1 MTNLTHLSPIRDH
14 LGRPLKDLRISVM
27 DRCNFRCIYC
37 MPEEKFH
44 SGFNFLKSSE
54 RLSFDEILRV
64 TKLFSDLGVSKIRIT
79 GGEPLLRVNL
89 SELIGDLSTLEKIE
103 DIALTTNGVLLKKYS
118 EELKACGLNR
128 ITVSLDSIDPEQFR
142 KMTGGRGKLET
153 VLEGISEALS
163 VGFKQVKINAVI
175 KRGINDDQVI
185 EMVDYFKKQSV
196 IIRFIEYMD
205 VGNLNQWKLNET
217 VGSDEIIKKLS
228 EKWQLDPLDKN
239 YEGETAQ
246 RYQISGSETEIG
258 LISSVTKPFC
268 GSCTRARL
276 SSDGKLYNCLF
287 ASEGK
292 DIRSWVRN
300 DKSDEYIRNELASI
314 WKVRRD
320 RYSELRYS
328 DEIDKTDEKVEMYYI
343 GG

>member
-1 MTNLTHLSPIRDH
+1 MANLTHLSPIRDH

-54 RLSFDEILRV
+54 RLSFDEIFRV
-64 TKLFSDLGVSKIRIT
+64 TKLFTDLGVSKIRIT

-128 ITVSLDSIDPEQFR
+128 ITISLDSIDPEQFR
-142 KMTGGRGKLET
+142 KMTGGRGKLKT

-217 VGSDEIIKKLS
+217 VGSDEIIKRLS

-300 DKSDEYIRNELASI
+300 GKSDEYIRNELASV

>member
-1 MTNLTHLSPIRDH
+1 
-14 LGRPLKDLRISVM
+14 
-27 DRCNFRCIYC
+27 

-54 RLSFDEILRV
+54 RLSFNEILRV
-64 TKLFSDLGVSKIRIT
+64 TKLFTDLGVSKIRIT

-89 SELIGDLSTLEKIE
+89 TELIGDLSTLKKIE

-142 KMTGGRGKLET
+142 KMSGGRGNLET
-153 VLEGISEALS
+153 VLEGIDAALS
-163 VGFKQVKINAVI
+163 VGFKKLKINAVI
-175 KRGINDDQVI
+175 KRGTNDDQVI
-185 EMVDYFKKQSV
+185 EMIDYFKDQSV

-228 EKWQLDPLDKN
+228 KKWQLDPLDKN

-292 DIRSWVRN
+292 DIRSWVR
-300 DKSDEYIRNELASI
+300 DGKSDEYIKNELASI
-314 WKVRRD
+314 WKERSD

-328 DEIDKTDEKVEMYYI
+328 DEIDSTDEKVEMYYI

>member
-1 MTNLTHLSPIRDH
+1 
-14 LGRPLKDLRISVM
+14 
-27 DRCNFRCIYC
+27 

-64 TKLFSDLGVSKIRIT
+64 TKLFTDLGVSKIRIT

-89 SELIGDLSTLEKIE
+89 TELIGDLSTLKKSE

-142 KMTGGRGKLET
+142 KMSGGRGNLET
-153 VLEGISEALS
+153 VLEGIDAALS
-163 VGFKQVKINAVI
+163 VGFKKLKINAVI
-175 KRGINDDQVI
+175 KRGTNDDQVI
-185 EMVDYFKKQSV
+185 EMIDYFKDQSV

-292 DIRSWVRN
+292 DIRSWVR
-300 DKSDEYIRNELASI
+300 DGKSDEYIKNELASI
-314 WKVRRD
+314 WKERRD

-328 DEIDKTDEKVEMYYI
+328 DEIDNTDEKVEMYYI

>member
-1 MTNLTHLSPIRDH
+1 MAKLTHLSPIRDH

-64 TKLFSDLGVSKIRIT
+64 TKLFTDLGVSKIRIT

-89 SELIGDLSTLEKIE
+89 TELIGDLSTLKKIE

-142 KMTGGRGKLET
+142 KMSGGRGNLET
-153 VLEGISEALS
+153 VLEGIDAALS
-163 VGFKQVKINAVI
+163 VGFKKLKINAVI
-175 KRGINDDQVI
+175 KRGTNDDQVI
-185 EMVDYFKKQSV
+185 EMIDYFKDQSV

-228 EKWQLDPLDKN
+228 QKWQLDPLDKN

-292 DIRSWVRN
+292 DIRSWVR
-300 DKSDEYIRNELASI
+300 DGKSDEYIKNELASI
-314 WKVRRD
+314 WKARKD

-328 DEIDKTDEKVEMYYI
+328 DEIDNTDEKVEMYYI

>member
-1 MTNLTHLSPIRDH
+1 
-14 LGRPLKDLRISVM
+14 
-27 DRCNFRCIYC
+27 

-64 TKLFSDLGVSKIRIT
+64 TKLFTDLGVSKIRIT

-89 SELIGDLSTLEKIE
+89 TELIGDLSTLKKIE

-142 KMTGGRGKLET
+142 KMSGGRGNLET
-153 VLEGISEALS
+153 VLEGIDAALS
-163 VGFKQVKINAVI
+163 VGFKKLKINAVI
-175 KRGINDDQVI
+175 KRGTNDDQVI
-185 EMVDYFKKQSV
+185 EMIDYFKDQSV

-246 RYQISGSETEIG
+246 RYQIDGSETEIG

-292 DIRSWVRN
+292 DIRSWVR
-300 DKSDEYIRNELASI
+300 DGKSDEYIKNELASI
-314 WKVRRD
+314 WKERSD

-328 DEIDKTDEKVEMYYI
+328 DEIDNTDEKVEMYYI

>member
-1 MTNLTHLSPIRDH
+1 MENLTHLSPIRDH

-64 TKLFSDLGVSKIRIT
+64 TKLFTDLGVSKIRIT

-89 SELIGDLSTLEKIE
+89 TELIGDLSTLKKIE

-118 EELKACGLNR
+118 EELKAFGLNR

-142 KMTGGRGKLET
+142 RMSGGRGNLET
-153 VLEGISEALS
+153 VLEGIDAALS
-163 VGFKQVKINAVI
+163 VGFKKLKINAVI
-175 KRGINDDQVI
+175 KRGTNDDQVI
-185 EMVDYFKKQSV
+185 EMIDYFKDQSV

-246 RYQISGSETEIG
+246 RYQIDGSETEIG

-292 DIRSWVRN
+292 DIRSWVRGG
-300 DKSDEYIRNELASI
+300 KSDEYIKNELASI
-314 WKVRRD
+314 WKERRD

-328 DEIDKTDEKVEMYYI
+328 DEIDNTDEKVEMYYI

>member
-1 MTNLTHLSPIRDH
+1 
-14 LGRPLKDLRISVM
+14 
-27 DRCNFRCIYC
+27 

-64 TKLFSDLGVSKIRIT
+64 TKLFTDLGVSKIRIT

-89 SELIGDLSTLEKIE
+89 TELIGDLSTLKKIE

-142 KMTGGRGKLET
+142 KMSGGRGNLET
-153 VLEGISEALS
+153 VLEGIDAALS
-163 VGFKQVKINAVI
+163 VGFKKLKINAVI
-175 KRGINDDQVI
+175 KRGTNDDQLI
-185 EMVDYFKKQSV
+185 EMIDYFKDQSV

-246 RYQISGSETEIG
+246 RYQIDGSETEIG

-292 DIRSWVRN
+292 DIRSWVR
-300 DKSDEYIRNELASI
+300 DGKSDEYIKNELASI
-314 WKVRRD
+314 WKERRD

-328 DEIDKTDEKVEMYYI
+328 DEIDNTDEKVEMYYI

>member
-1 MTNLTHLSPIRDH
+1 MTNLTHFSPIRDH

-44 SGFNFLKSSE
+44 SRFNFLKSSE

-89 SELIGDLSTLEKIE
+89 SELIGDLSTLRKIE

-128 ITVSLDSIDPEQFR
+128 ITVSLDSIDPDQFK
-142 KMTGGRGKLET
+142 KMTGGRGNLET
-153 VLEGISEALS
+153 VLEGINEALS
-163 VGFKQVKINAVI
+163 VGFKKVKINAVI

-185 EMVDYFKKQSV
+185 EMVDYFKEQSV

-217 VGSDEIIKKLS
+217 VGSDEVIKKLS
-228 EKWQLDPLDKN
+228 EKWQLEPLDQN

-287 ASEGK
+287 ASQGK
-292 DIRSWVRN
+292 DIRSWIRN
-300 DKSDEYIRNELASI
+300 GKSDEFIKNELASI
-314 WKVRRD
+314 WKERRD

-328 DEIDKTDEKVEMYYI
+328 DKTDKTDEKVEMYYI

>member
-1 MTNLTHLSPIRDH
+1 
-14 LGRPLKDLRISVM
+14 
-27 DRCNFRCIYC
+27 

-64 TKLFSDLGVSKIRIT
+64 TKLFTDLGVSKIRIT

-228 EKWQLDPLDKN
+228 EKWQLDLLDKN

-292 DIRSWVRN
+292 DIRNWVRN
-300 DKSDEYIRNELASI
+300 GKSDEYIRNELASI

>member
-1 MTNLTHLSPIRDH
+1 MANLTHLSPIRDH

-64 TKLFSDLGVSKIRIT
+64 TKLFTDLGVSKIRIT

-89 SELIGDLSTLEKIE
+89 TELIGDLSTLKKIE

-128 ITVSLDSIDPEQFR
+128 ITVSLDSIYPEQFR
-142 KMTGGRGKLET
+142 KMSGGRGNLET
-153 VLEGISEALS
+153 VLEGIDAALS
-163 VGFKQVKINAVI
+163 VGFKKLKINAVI
-175 KRGINDDQVI
+175 KRGTNDDQVI
-185 EMVDYFKKQSV
+185 EMIDYFKDQSV

-292 DIRSWVRN
+292 DIRSWVR
-300 DKSDEYIRNELASI
+300 DGKSDEYIKNELASI
-314 WKVRRD
+314 WKERRD

-328 DEIDKTDEKVEMYYI
+328 DEIDNTDEKVEMYYI

>member
-64 TKLFSDLGVSKIRIT
+64 TKLFTDLGVSKIRIT

-128 ITVSLDSIDPEQFR
+128 ITISLDSIDPEQFR
-142 KMTGGRGKLET
+142 KMTGGRGKLKT

-185 EMVDYFKKQSV
+185 DMVDYFKKQSV

-300 DKSDEYIRNELASI
+300 GKSDEYIRNELASI

>member
-1 MTNLTHLSPIRDH
+1 MANLTHLSPIRDH

-54 RLSFDEILRV
+54 RLSFDEIFRV
-64 TKLFSDLGVSKIRIT
+64 TKLFTDLGVSKIRIT

-175 KRGINDDQVI
+175 KKGINDDQVI
-185 EMVDYFKKQSV
+185 DMVDYFKKQSV

-217 VGSDEIIKKLS
+217 VGSDEIIKRLS

-300 DKSDEYIRNELASI
+300 GKSDEYIRNELASV

>member
-1 MTNLTHLSPIRDH
+1 
-14 LGRPLKDLRISVM
+14 
-27 DRCNFRCIYC
+27 

-64 TKLFSDLGVSKIRIT
+64 TKLFTDLGVSKIRIT

-89 SELIGDLSTLEKIE
+89 TELIGDLSTLKKIE

-142 KMTGGRGKLET
+142 KMSGGRGNLET
-153 VLEGISEALS
+153 VLEGIDAALS
-163 VGFKQVKINAVI
+163 VGFKKLKINAVI
-175 KRGINDDQVI
+175 KRGTNDDQVI
-185 EMVDYFKKQSV
+185 EMIDYFKDQSV

-246 RYQISGSETEIG
+246 RYQIDGSETEIG

-292 DIRSWVRN
+292 DIRSWVR
-300 DKSDEYIRNELASI
+300 DGKSDEYIKNELASI
-314 WKVRRD
+314 WKERRD

-328 DEIDKTDEKVEMYYI
+328 GEINNTDEKVEMYYI

>member
-1 MTNLTHLSPIRDH
+1 MANLTHLSPIRDH

-64 TKLFSDLGVSKIRIT
+64 TKLFTDLGVSKIRIT

-89 SELIGDLSTLEKIE
+89 TELIGDLSTLKKIE

-128 ITVSLDSIDPEQFR
+128 ITVSLNSIDPEQFR
-142 KMTGGRGKLET
+142 KMSGGRGNLET
-153 VLEGISEALS
+153 VLEGIDAALS
-163 VGFKQVKINAVI
+163 VGFKKLKINAVI
-175 KRGINDDQVI
+175 KRGTNDDQVI
-185 EMVDYFKKQSV
+185 EMIDYFKDQSV

-292 DIRSWVRN
+292 DIRSWVR
-300 DKSDEYIRNELASI
+300 DGKSDEYIKNELASI
-314 WKVRRD
+314 WKERRD

-328 DEIDKTDEKVEMYYI
+328 DEIDNTDEKVEMYYI

>member
-1 MTNLTHLSPIRDH
+1 
-14 LGRPLKDLRISVM
+14 
-27 DRCNFRCIYC
+27 

-64 TKLFSDLGVSKIRIT
+64 TKLFTDLGVSKIRIT

-89 SELIGDLSTLEKIE
+89 TELIGDLSTLKKIE

-142 KMTGGRGKLET
+142 KMSGGRGNLET
-153 VLEGISEALS
+153 VLEGIDAALS
-163 VGFKQVKINAVI
+163 VGFKKLKINAVI
-175 KRGINDDQVI
+175 KRGTNDDQVI
-185 EMVDYFKKQSV
+185 EMIDYFKDQSV

-292 DIRSWVRN
+292 DIRSWVR
-300 DKSDEYIRNELASI
+300 DGMSDEYIKNELASI
-314 WKVRRD
+314 WKERRD

-328 DEIDKTDEKVEMYYI
+328 DEIDNTDEKVEMYYI

>member
-1 MTNLTHLSPIRDH
+1 MANLTHLSPIRDH

-64 TKLFSDLGVSKIRIT
+64 TKLFTDLGVSKIRIT

-89 SELIGDLSTLEKIE
+89 TELIGDLSTLKKIE

-142 KMTGGRGKLET
+142 KMSGGRGNLET
-153 VLEGISEALS
+153 VLEGINAALS
-163 VGFKQVKINAVI
+163 VGFKKLKINAVI
-175 KRGINDDQVI
+175 KRGTNDDQVI
-185 EMVDYFKKQSV
+185 EMIDYFKDQSV

-228 EKWQLDPLDKN
+228 DKWQLDPLDKN

-292 DIRSWVRN
+292 DIRSWVR
-300 DKSDEYIRNELASI
+300 DGKSDEYIKNELASI
-314 WKVRRD
+314 WTERRD

-328 DEIDKTDEKVEMYYI
+328 DEIDNTDEKVEMYYI

>member
-54 RLSFDEILRV
+54 RLSFDEIFRV
-64 TKLFSDLGVSKIRIT
+64 TKLFTDLGVSKIRIT

-175 KRGINDDQVI
+175 KKGINDDQVI
-185 EMVDYFKKQSV
+185 DMVDYFKKQSV

-246 RYQISGSETEIG
+246 RYQINGSETEIG

-292 DIRSWVRN
+292 DIRSWVRGG
-300 DKSDEYIRNELASI
+300 KSDEYIKNELASI
-314 WKVRRD
+314 WKERRD

-328 DEIDKTDEKVEMYYI
+328 NEIDNTDEKVEMYYI

>member
-1 MTNLTHLSPIRDH
+1 
-14 LGRPLKDLRISVM
+14 
-27 DRCNFRCIYC
+27 

-64 TKLFSDLGVSKIRIT
+64 TKLFTDLGVSKIRIT

-89 SELIGDLSTLEKIE
+89 TELIGDLSTLKKIE

-142 KMTGGRGKLET
+142 KMSGGRGNLET
-153 VLEGISEALS
+153 VMEGIDAALS
-163 VGFKQVKINAVI
+163 VGFKKLKINAVI
-175 KRGINDDQVI
+175 KRGTNDDQVI
-185 EMVDYFKKQSV
+185 EMIDYFKDQSV

-292 DIRSWVRN
+292 DIRSWVR
-300 DKSDEYIRNELASI
+300 DGKSDEYIKNELASI
-314 WKVRRD
+314 WKERRD

-328 DEIDKTDEKVEMYYI
+328 DEIDNTDEKVEMYYI

>member
-1 MTNLTHLSPIRDH
+1 MENLTHLSPIRDH

-64 TKLFSDLGVSKIRIT
+64 TKLFTDLGVSKIRIT

-89 SELIGDLSTLEKIE
+89 TELIGDLSTLKKIE

-142 KMTGGRGKLET
+142 KMSGGRGNLET
-153 VLEGISEALS
+153 VLEGIDAALS
-163 VGFKQVKINAVI
+163 VGFKKLKINAVI
-175 KRGINDDQVI
+175 KRGTNDDQVI
-185 EMVDYFKKQSV
+185 EMIDYFKDQSV

-246 RYQISGSETEIG
+246 RYQIDGSETEIG

-292 DIRSWVRN
+292 DIRSWVR
-300 DKSDEYIRNELASI
+300 DGKSDEYIKNELASI
-314 WKVRRD
+314 WKERRD

-328 DEIDKTDEKVEMYYI
+328 DEIDNTDEKVEMYYI

>member
-1 MTNLTHLSPIRDH
+1 MANLTHLSPIRDH

-64 TKLFSDLGVSKIRIT
+64 TKLFTDLGVSKIRIT

-89 SELIGDLSTLEKIE
+89 TELIGDLSTLKKIE

-142 KMTGGRGKLET
+142 KMSGGRGNLET
-153 VLEGISEALS
+153 VLEGIDAALS
-163 VGFKQVKINAVI
+163 VGFKKLKINAVI
-175 KRGINDDQVI
+175 KRGTNDDQVI
-185 EMVDYFKKQSV
+185 EMIDYFKDQSV

-292 DIRSWVRN
+292 DIRSWVR
-300 DKSDEYIRNELASI
+300 DGKSDEYIKNELASI
-314 WKVRRD
+314 WKARKD

-328 DEIDKTDEKVEMYYI
+328 DEIDNTDEKVEMYYI

>member
-1 MTNLTHLSPIRDH
+1 MANLTHLSPIRDH
-14 LGRPLKDLRISVM
+14 LERPLKDLRISVM

-54 RLSFDEILRV
+54 RLSFNEILRV
-64 TKLFSDLGVSKIRIT
+64 TKLFTDLGVSKIRIT

-89 SELIGDLSTLEKIE
+89 TELIGDLSTLKKIE

-142 KMTGGRGKLET
+142 KMSGGRGNLET
-153 VLEGISEALS
+153 VLEGIDAALS
-163 VGFKQVKINAVI
+163 VGFKKLKINAVI
-175 KRGINDDQVI
+175 KRGTNDDQVI
-185 EMVDYFKKQSV
+185 EMIDYFKDQSV

-228 EKWQLDPLDKN
+228 KKWQLDPLDKN

-292 DIRSWVRN
+292 DIRSWVR
-300 DKSDEYIRNELASI
+300 DGKSDEYIKNELASI
-314 WKVRRD
+314 WKERSD

-328 DEIDKTDEKVEMYYI
+328 DEIDNTDEKVEMYYI

>member
-1 MTNLTHLSPIRDH
+1 MSNLSHFAPIRDK
-14 LGRPLKDLRISVM
+14 LGRPLKDLRVSVM

-44 SGFNFLKSSE
+44 SGFNFLKSTE
-54 RLSFDEILRV
+54 RLSFEEIFRV
-64 TKLFSDLGVSKIRIT
+64 TKIFSDLGISKVRIT

-89 SELIGDLSTLEKIE
+89 SELIGDLSTLDKIE

-128 ITVSLDSIDPEQFR
+128 ITVSLDSIDPAQFMQ
-142 KMTGGRGKLET
+142 MTGGRGNLET
-153 VLEGISEALS
+153 VLEGINAALS
-163 VGFKQVKINAVI
+163 VGFKKVKINAVI
-175 KRGINDDQVI
+175 KRGTNDDQVI
-185 EMVDYFKKQSV
+185 EMVDYFKDQSV

-205 VGNLNQWKLNET
+205 VGNLNQWKLKET
-217 VGSDEIIKKLS
+217 VGSEEIIKKLS
-228 EKWQLDPLDKN
+228 EQWTLEPLDKN
-239 YEGETAQ
+239 YEGETAE
-246 RYQISGSETEIG
+246 RFRIKGSETEIG

-268 GSCTRARL
+268 GSCSRARL

-292 DIRSWVRN
+292 DIRSWVRGG
-300 DKSDEYIRNELASI
+300 KSDEFIRDEIVSI
-314 WKVRRD
+314 WKGRKD
-320 RYSELRYS
+320 RYSELRYNKKS
-328 DEIDKTDEKVEMYYI
+328 DKTNEKVEMYYI

>member
-1 MTNLTHLSPIRDH
+1 MANLTHLSPIRDH

-64 TKLFSDLGVSKIRIT
+64 TKLFTDLGVSKIRIT

-89 SELIGDLSTLEKIE
+89 TELIGDLSTLKKIE

-142 KMTGGRGKLET
+142 KMSGGRGNLEI
-153 VLEGISEALS
+153 VLEGIDAALS
-163 VGFKQVKINAVI
+163 VGFKKLKINAVI
-175 KRGINDDQVI
+175 KRGTNDDQVI
-185 EMVDYFKKQSV
+185 EMIDYFKDQSV

-246 RYQISGSETEIG
+246 RYQIDGSETEIG

-292 DIRSWVRN
+292 DIRSWVR
-300 DKSDEYIRNELASI
+300 DGKSDEYIKNELASI
-314 WKVRRD
+314 WKERRD

-328 DEIDKTDEKVEMYYI
+328 GEIDNTDEKVEMYYI

>member
-1 MTNLTHLSPIRDH
+1 MANLTHLSPIRDH

-64 TKLFSDLGVSKIRIT
+64 TKLFTDLGVSKIRIT

-89 SELIGDLSTLEKIE
+89 TELIGDLSTLKKIE

-142 KMTGGRGKLET
+142 KMSGGRGNLET
-153 VLEGISEALS
+153 VLEGIDAALS
-163 VGFKQVKINAVI
+163 VGFKKLKINAVI
-175 KRGINDDQVI
+175 KRGTNDDQVI
-185 EMVDYFKKQSV
+185 EMIDYFKDQSV

-246 RYQISGSETEIG
+246 RYQIDGSETEIG

-292 DIRSWVRN
+292 DIRSWIR
-300 DKSDEYIRNELASI
+300 DGKSDEYIKNELASI
-314 WKVRRD
+314 WKERRD

-328 DEIDKTDEKVEMYYI
+328 DEIDNTDEKVEMYYI

>member
-1 MTNLTHLSPIRDH
+1 MENLTHLSPIRDH

-64 TKLFSDLGVSKIRIT
+64 TKLFTDLGVSKIRIT

-89 SELIGDLSTLEKIE
+89 TELIGDLSTLKKIE

-142 KMTGGRGKLET
+142 KMSGGRGNLET
-153 VLEGISEALS
+153 VLEGIDAALS
-163 VGFKQVKINAVI
+163 VGFKKLKINAVI
-175 KRGINDDQVI
+175 KRGTNDDQVI
-185 EMVDYFKKQSV
+185 EMIDYFKDQSV

-292 DIRSWVRN
+292 DIRSWVR
-300 DKSDEYIRNELASI
+300 DGKSDEYIKNELASI
-314 WKVRRD
+314 WKARKD

-328 DEIDKTDEKVEMYYI
+328 DEIDNTDEKVEMYYI

>member
-1 MTNLTHLSPIRDH
+1 
-14 LGRPLKDLRISVM
+14 
-27 DRCNFRCIYC
+27 

-64 TKLFSDLGVSKIRIT
+64 TKLFTDLGVSKIRIT

-89 SELIGDLSTLEKIE
+89 TELIGDLSTLKKIE

-142 KMTGGRGKLET
+142 KMSGGRGNLET
-153 VLEGISEALS
+153 VLEGIDAALS
-163 VGFKQVKINAVI
+163 VGFKKLKINAVI
-175 KRGINDDQVI
+175 KRGTNDDQVI
-185 EMVDYFKKQSV
+185 EMIDYFKDQSV

-228 EKWQLDPLDKN
+228 QKWQLDPLDKN

-246 RYQISGSETEIG
+246 RYQIDGSETEIG

-292 DIRSWVRN
+292 DIRSWVR
-300 DKSDEYIRNELASI
+300 DGKSDEYIKNELASI
-314 WKVRRD
+314 WTERRD

-328 DEIDKTDEKVEMYYI
+328 DEIDNTDEKVEMYYI

>member
-64 TKLFSDLGVSKIRIT
+64 TKLFTDLGVSKIRIT

-175 KRGINDDQVI
+175 KKGINDDQVI
-185 EMVDYFKKQSV
+185 DMVDYFKKQSV

-217 VGSDEIIKKLS
+217 VGSDEIIKRLS

-300 DKSDEYIRNELASI
+300 GKSDEYIRNELASV

>member
-1 MTNLTHLSPIRDH
+1 
-14 LGRPLKDLRISVM
+14 
-27 DRCNFRCIYC
+27 

-64 TKLFSDLGVSKIRIT
+64 TKLFTDLGVSKIRIT

-89 SELIGDLSTLEKIE
+89 TELIGDLSTLKKIE

-142 KMTGGRGKLET
+142 KMSGGRGNLET
-153 VLEGISEALS
+153 VLEGIDAALS
-163 VGFKQVKINAVI
+163 VGFKKLKINAVI
-175 KRGINDDQVI
+175 KRGTNDDQVI
-185 EMVDYFKKQSV
+185 EMIDYFKDQSV

-292 DIRSWVRN
+292 DIRSWVR
-300 DKSDEYIRNELASI
+300 DGKSDEYIKNELASI
-314 WKVRRD
+314 WKERRD

-328 DEIDKTDEKVEMYYI
+328 DEIDNTDEKVEMYYI

>member
-1 MTNLTHLSPIRDH
+1 MANLTHLSPIRDH

-300 DKSDEYIRNELASI
+300 GKSDEYIRNELASI

>member
-1 MTNLTHLSPIRDH
+1 
-14 LGRPLKDLRISVM
+14 
-27 DRCNFRCIYC
+27 

-54 RLSFDEILRV
+54 RLSFNEILRV
-64 TKLFSDLGVSKIRIT
+64 TKLFTDLGVSKIRIT

-89 SELIGDLSTLEKIE
+89 TELIGDLSTLKKIE

-142 KMTGGRGKLET
+142 KMSGGRGNLET
-153 VLEGISEALS
+153 VLEGIDAALS
-163 VGFKQVKINAVI
+163 VGFKKLKINAVI
-175 KRGINDDQVI
+175 KRGTNDDQVI
-185 EMVDYFKKQSV
+185 EMIDYFKDQSV

-228 EKWQLDPLDKN
+228 KKWQLDPLDKN

-292 DIRSWVRN
+292 DIRSWVR
-300 DKSDEYIRNELASI
+300 DGKSDEYIKNELASI
-314 WKVRRD
+314 WKERRD

-328 DEIDKTDEKVEMYYI
+328 DEIDSTDEKVEMYYI

>member
-1 MTNLTHLSPIRDH
+1 MANLTHLSPIRDH

-64 TKLFSDLGVSKIRIT
+64 TKLFTDLGVSKIRIT

-89 SELIGDLSTLEKIE
+89 TELIGDLSTLKKIE

-118 EELKACGLNR
+118 EELKAFGLNR

-142 KMTGGRGKLET
+142 KMSGGRGNLEK
-153 VLEGISEALS
+153 VLEGIDAALS
-163 VGFKQVKINAVI
+163 VGFKKLKINAVI
-175 KRGINDDQVI
+175 KRGTNDDQVI
-185 EMVDYFKKQSV
+185 EMIDYFKDQSV

-246 RYQISGSETEIG
+246 RYQIDGSETEIG

-292 DIRSWVRN
+292 DIRSLVR
-300 DKSDEYIRNELASI
+300 DGKSDEYIKNQLASI
-314 WKVRRD
+314 WKERRD

-328 DEIDKTDEKVEMYYI
+328 DEIDNTDEKVEMYYI

>member
-1 MTNLTHLSPIRDH
+1 MANLTHLSPIRDH

-64 TKLFSDLGVSKIRIT
+64 TKLFTDLGVSKIRIT

-89 SELIGDLSTLEKIE
+89 TELIGDLSTLKKIE

-142 KMTGGRGKLET
+142 KMSGGRGNLET
-153 VLEGISEALS
+153 VLEGIDAALS
-163 VGFKQVKINAVI
+163 VGFKKLKINAVI
-175 KRGINDDQVI
+175 KRGTNDDQVI
-185 EMVDYFKKQSV
+185 EMIDYFKDQSV

-292 DIRSWVRN
+292 DIRSWVR
-300 DKSDEYIRNELASI
+300 DGKSDEYIKNELASI
-314 WKVRRD
+314 WKERRD

-328 DEIDKTDEKVEMYYI
+328 DKIDNTDEKVEMYYI

>member
-1 MTNLTHLSPIRDH
+1 MANLTHLSPIRDH

-54 RLSFDEILRV
+54 RLSFDEIFRV
-64 TKLFSDLGVSKIRIT
+64 TKLFTDLGVSKIRIT

-246 RYQISGSETEIG
+246 RYQIDGSETEIG

-292 DIRSWVRN
+292 DIRSWIR
-300 DKSDEYIRNELASI
+300 DGKSDEYIKNQLALI
-314 WKVRRD
+314 WKERRD

-328 DEIDKTDEKVEMYYI
+328 DEIDNTDEKVEMYYI

>member
-1 MTNLTHLSPIRDH
+1 
-14 LGRPLKDLRISVM
+14 M

-37 MPEEKFH
+37 MPEKKFH
-44 SGFNFLKSSE
+44 SGFNFLKSTE
-54 RLSFDEILRV
+54 RLSFQEIFRV
-64 TKLFSDLGVSKIRIT
+64 TKLFSDLGISKVRIT

-128 ITVSLDSIDPEQFR
+128 ITVSLDSIDPEQFTA
-142 KMTGGRGKLET
+142 MTGGRGNLDT
-153 VLEGISEALS
+153 VIEGISKALS
-163 VGFKQVKINAVI
+163 VGFKKVKINAVI
-175 KRGINDDQVI
+175 KRGTNDDQVM
-185 EMVDYFKKQSV
+185 EMVDYFKGQSV

-205 VGNLNQWKLNET
+205 VGNLNQWQLNET
-217 VGSDEIIKKLS
+217 VGSHEIIAKLS
-228 EKWQLDPLDKN
+228 EQWALKPLDRN
-239 YEGETAQ
+239 YEGETAE
-246 RYQISGSETEIG
+246 RFQIADSETEIG

-287 ASEGK
+287 ASEGR
-292 DIRSWVRN
+292 DVRSLIRSG
-300 DKSDEYIRNELASI
+300 KSDDFIRNEIASI
-314 WKVRRD
+314 WKDRKD

-328 DEIDKTDEKVEMYYI
+328 EKSDKTNEKVEMYYI

>member
-1 MTNLTHLSPIRDH
+1 MANLTHLSPIRDH

-64 TKLFSDLGVSKIRIT
+64 TKLFTDLGVSKIRIT

-89 SELIGDLSTLEKIE
+89 TELIGDLSTLKKIE

-142 KMTGGRGKLET
+142 KMSGGRGNLET
-153 VLEGISEALS
+153 VLEGIDAALS
-163 VGFKQVKINAVI
+163 VGFKKLKINAVI
-175 KRGINDDQVI
+175 KRGTNDDQLI
-185 EMVDYFKKQSV
+185 EMIDYFKDQSV

-228 EKWQLDPLDKN
+228 QKWQLDPLDKN

-246 RYQISGSETEIG
+246 RYQIDGSETEIG

-292 DIRSWVRN
+292 DIRSWIR
-300 DKSDEYIRNELASI
+300 DGKSDEYIKNELASI
-314 WKVRRD
+314 WKERRD

-328 DEIDKTDEKVEMYYI
+328 NEIDNTDEKVEMYYI